1 MARDPR
7 EVAAVFAG
15 GALGALARAAVSQW
29 LPTDPGR
36 WPWGTFAVNLVA
48 AFLLGWAV
56 TRMLERLPASN
67 YRRPFL
73 GTGVCGG
80 LSTFSTM
87 QVEIVRL
94 GADGHVAIA
103 FGYLA
108 ASLLCGL
115 VVLHLATAVARR
127 SVAR

>member
-15 GALGALARAAVSQW
+15 GALGALARAGLSQW
-29 LPTDPGR
+29 LPTEPGR
-36 WPWGTFAVNLVA
+36 WPWATFTVNLVA

-56 TRMLERLPASN
+56 TRLLERLPASN

-94 GADGHVAIA
+94 GSGGHLALAVA
-103 FGYLA
+103 YLLL
-108 ASLLCGL
+108 SLLCGL
-115 VVLHLATAVARR
+115 VLLHLATALARR